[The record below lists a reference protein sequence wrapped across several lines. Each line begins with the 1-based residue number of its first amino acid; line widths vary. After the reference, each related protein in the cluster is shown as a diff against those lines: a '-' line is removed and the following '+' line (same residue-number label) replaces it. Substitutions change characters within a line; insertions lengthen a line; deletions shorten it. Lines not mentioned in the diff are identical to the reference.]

1 MDVARFTGDRGALQ
15 ALFELADDSPTQ
27 LAAYRDAGEVL
38 VARDRDVL
46 VGHLQLV
53 ATDQPDVIELKSMAV
68 VPARQGTGIG
78 RALVTAAIATVRAHG
93 ARRLVVS
100 TATAGIGQLRFYQ
113 RQGFR
118 LTHIVPDVFVPAN
131 GYPPDLVEDGIP
143 VRDQVWLALELAPT
157 PPP

>member
-1 MDVARFTGDRGALQ
+1 MDVALFADDRRALQ

-27 LAAYRDAGEVL
+27 VAAYRDAGEVL
-38 VARDRDVL
+38 VARDRGVL

-53 ATDQPDVIELKSMAV
+53 TTDQPDVLELKSMAV
-68 VPARQGTGIG
+68 VPARQGTGVG
-78 RALVTAAIATVRAHG
+78 RALVTAGIERVRARG

-113 RQGFR
+113 RLGFR
-118 LTHIVPDVFVPAN
+118 MTHIVPDVFVPAN

-143 VRDQVWLALELAPT
+143 VRDQVWLALEVAPR
-157 PPP
+157 P